1 MVEIQFRNQ
10 MKQGDMI
17 EIIEGNFSGQYIE
30 LPKSS
35 YLQYEDDEKIKN
47 IVKLSND
54 CVEIIRFGTSSS
66 KLTLKFNEDGAAHFN
81 YPEMVMDLLTRV
93 EWFEMKV
100 TGFELA
106 YLLLQ
111 PESEAVIGSY
121 QLSYNWQ

>member
-10 MKQGDMI
+10 IKQGDMI

-35 YLQYEDDEKIKN
+35 YLQYEDDEQIKN

-93 EWFEMKV
+93 EWFEMKA